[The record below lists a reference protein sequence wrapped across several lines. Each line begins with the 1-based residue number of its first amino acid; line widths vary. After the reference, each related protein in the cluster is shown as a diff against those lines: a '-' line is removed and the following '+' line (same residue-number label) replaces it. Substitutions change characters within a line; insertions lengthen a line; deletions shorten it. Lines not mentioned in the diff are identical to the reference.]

1 MSVAASFSG
10 NLLRP
15 IRSGELMMKKKAV
28 AAILVALLLLFFA
41 STVAG
46 SNAKDEDTDLRII
59 GAKVVEVADSHI
71 SVMARSGVEH
81 VIAIDGNGT
90 KVTIDGKKVSLKD
103 VKEGNVVTVELD
115 AKNPMK
121 FAKNISMRSEQVARA
136 SR

>member
-1 MSVAASFSG
+1 M
-10 NLLRP
+10 
-15 IRSGELMMKKKAV
+15 MMKKRTL
-28 AAILVALLLLFFA
+28 AAILAILLLMLLA
-41 STVAG
+41 STVVG
-46 SNAKDEDTDLRII
+46 RNVKDEDTDLRII